1 MLSSIS
7 NLISGQSGIN
17 SAELVAQLVAVTRE
31 PREATIDQKQQ
42 LNSARISALASA
54 SSSLNT
60 FADALS
66 GILDG
71 RRFAGDLVS
80 SNGGI
85 ATAAFI
91 DGQTPKGLPVSLEVA
106 QLASEQR
113 VISRNFSGPDA
124 AVGTGTLTLT
134 TSSGAFDIVI
144 DAGNDSLAGL
154 RDAVNAADAGVTAK
168 IVTDNR
174 GTRLV
179 IAGREGADQGF
190 SIAAPPPDPN
200 TGVPSPLAD
209 FAYSPG
215 ATGAMARVSDAADS
229 IVVIDGIELVN
240 SSNVIDSAI
249 EGVRLD
255 LLSATPGTAITISGD
270 KPVATTRDLVT
281 EFIDAYN
288 TLKRGLN
295 TATAPG
301 SDSAS
306 GGPLA
311 GNRAIRDMTTRLARM
326 SSAVLSTDGPFRSL
340 ADIGVRTARDGTLE
354 LDSPTF
360 DRAMATDPGAVAQ
373 MLDPVEP
380 DADHP
385 GIAGT
390 LDAVR
395 TALEDANSPLTL
407 AKARFAQV
415 NKQLAELREKLD
427 DDITRYQANLQ
438 QTFSNMDRQLAILRQ
453 TQQYVEQQA
462 SVWNGSNSK

>member
-17 SAELVAQLVAVTRE
+17 SAQLVADLVAVTRE
-31 PREATIDQKQQ
+31 PREATIQQKQQ

-71 RRFAGDLVS
+71 RRFTGNLVTSNAGV
-80 SNGGI
+80 
-85 ATAAFI
+85 ATASFI
-91 DGQTPKGLPVSLEVA
+91 DGKTPKGLPVSLEVK

-113 VISRNFSGPDA
+113 VISRNFSGADA
-124 AVGTGTLTLT
+124 TVGTGTLTLT
-134 TSSGAFDIVI
+134 TSTGAFDIVI

-154 RDAVNAADAGVTAK
+154 RDAINTANAGVTAK

-179 IAGREGADQGF
+179 VSGQQGSNEGF
-190 SIAAPPPDPN
+190 SIDPPPPDPN
-200 TGVPSPLAD
+200 TGTPSTLSD
-209 FAYSPG
+209 FAYPSG
-215 ATGAMARVSDAADS
+215 SNGGMAKVSDAADS
-229 IVVIDGIELVN
+229 IVMMDGIELVN
-240 SSNVIDSAI
+240 SSNVIENAI
-249 EGVRLD
+249 EGVRLN
-255 LLSATPGTAITISGD
+255 LLSAAPGAAITISGD

-301 SDSAS
+301 TDSAA

-311 GNRAIRDMTTRLARM
+311 GNRAIRDMTSRLGQM

-354 LDSPTF
+354 LDGPTF
-360 DRAMATDPGAVAQ
+360 DRAMAADPTAVGE
-373 MLDPVEP
+373 MLDPLAP
-380 DADHP
+380 DANHP
-385 GIAGT
+385 GLAGT
-390 LDAVR
+390 LEAVR
-395 TALEDANSPLTL
+395 TALQDANSPLTL
-407 AKARFAQV
+407 AKARFVQI
-415 NKQLAELREKLD
+415 NKQLADLRVKLD
-427 DDITRYQANLQ
+427 DDINRYQTNLQ
-438 QTFSNMDRQLAILRQ
+438 QTFANMDRQLAILRQ

-462 SVWNGSNSK
+462 SVWNGSNNK

>member
-17 SAELVAQLVAVTRE
+17 SGQLVADLVAATRQ
-31 PREATIDQKQQ
+31 PREATIQQKQQ

-80 SNGGI
+80 SNGGV
-85 ATAAFI
+85 ATASFI
-91 DGQTPKGLPVSLEVA
+91 DGQKPQGLPVSLEVK
-106 QLASEQR
+106 QLAAEQR
-113 VISRNFSGPDA
+113 IISRNFTGPDA

-134 TSSGAFDIVI
+134 TSTGAFDIII
-144 DAGNDSLAGL
+144 DATNDSLAGL
-154 RDAVNAADAGVTAK
+154 RDAINTADAGVTAK
-168 IVTDNR
+168 IVSDNR

-179 IAGREGADQGF
+179 VSGKQGANESF
-190 SIAAPPPDPN
+190 SIAAPGPDPI
-200 TGVPSPLAD
+200 TGAPSPLTD
-209 FAYSPG
+209 FAYASG
-215 ATGAMARVSDAADS
+215 STTGMAKVSDAADS
-229 IVVIDGIELVN
+229 IVMMDGIELVN
-240 SSNVIDSAI
+240 SSNVIENAI
-249 EGVRLD
+249 VGVRLN
-255 LLSATPGTAITISGD
+255 LLSAAPGAAITISGD
-270 KPVATTRDLVT
+270 KPVATTRDLVS

-301 SDSAS
+301 TDSAS

-311 GNRAIRDMTTRLARM
+311 GNRAIRDMTTRLGRM
-326 SSAVLSTDGPFRSL
+326 SSAILSTDGPFRTL

-360 DRAMATDPGAVAQ
+360 DRAMAADPTAVAQ
-373 MLDPVEP
+373 MLDPVTP
-380 DADHP
+380 DANHP
-385 GIAGT
+385 GLAGT

-395 TALEDANSPLTL
+395 TALQDANSPLTL

-415 NKQLAELREKLD
+415 NKQLDDLRTKLD
-427 DDITRYQANLQ
+427 DDINRYQANLQ

-453 TQQYVEQQA
+453 TQQYVDQQA
-462 SVWNGSNSK
+462 SIWNGSNKN